1 MATYNQKGR
10 ARTQVHSPVK
20 TSSIPT
26 GITYE
31 GHPGYARDSKSEL
44 FLLASTQFMRQDSF
58 YENAQ
63 RRDNRLVSLVHQ
75 VVQEDPV
82 WVLNLARWLRREA
95 NLRSVALVVGLEAAH
110 ETIGNPHFVFT
121 EDEEKGLL
129 NSQGITRNLAKAGIL
144 RADEPGEALAY
155 WHTKYGRNVPIPVK
169 NAIADKAKE
178 LYNERALLKYDTDSH
193 AFRFG
198 DVIELTHPNPGA
210 PWQSDLLKYAIDR
223 RHGRNYGIPTTL
235 EMIIQNSL
243 LRSIAISGEGL
254 DVLLDPNRVRAA
266 GMNWEDV
273 LSLVGDKLRKLVLW
287 KAMIPSMGY
296 MALLRNLRNFDQ
308 AEIPDHLA
316 TIIANK
322 LSNPQEV
329 AKSRQLP
336 MRFLSAYQN
345 SPSLRWGW
353 ALEKALGHSLGNV
366 PELPGRTLI
375 LVDTSA
381 SMNNVF
387 SRQGSLRRW
396 DVASLFGIALAKRCQ
411 DSDLVSFSTWTKLF
425 QPQAGESVLSMWNRW
440 KGSYNLNSGTQTVEA
455 LRERY
460 NRHNRVVIITDEQA
474 HRAYWGAEVIDSVPH
489 HIPMHTINVAGYQM
503 GYAPSGQDNRHVYG
517 GLDDQVFRLI
527 PIVESATNGVWP
539 WESVQ

>member
-1 MATYNQKGR
+1 MTTYNKR
-10 ARTQVHSPVK
+10 SARTQVHSPVK
-20 TSSIPT
+20 TSSVPT
-26 GITYE
+26 GTTHE
-31 GHPGYARDSKSEL
+31 GHPGYVRDSKSEL
-44 FLLASTQFMRQDSF
+44 FLLASTQFMRQNTF

-63 RRDNRLVSLVHQ
+63 KRDNRLVSLVHR
-75 VVQEDPV
+75 VTQEDPV

-95 NLRSVALVVGLEAAH
+95 NLRSVALVVGLEGAKAVLEH
-110 ETIGNPHFVFT
+110 TPGIHFMGEVPETG
-121 EDEEKGLL
+121 G
-129 NSQGITRNLAKAGIL
+129 QGIVRLLAKAGIL

-155 WHTKYGRNVPIPVK
+155 WYSKYGRNIPIPVK

-193 AFRFG
+193 AFRFA
-198 DVIELTHPNPGA
+198 DVIELAHPSPGA
-210 PWQSDLLKYAIDR
+210 PWQSDLFKYAIDR
-223 RHGRNYGIPTTL
+223 RHNRDNGIPSIL
-235 EMIIQNSL
+235 EMIVQNSM
-243 LRSIAISGEGL
+243 LRSIAVSGEGL
-254 DVLLDPNRVRAA
+254 DVLLDPNRIRAA

-273 LSLVGDKLRKLVLW
+273 LSLVGDKLPKQSLW

-308 AEIPDHLA
+308 ANIPDHLA

-345 SPSLRWGW
+345 APSLRWAW
-353 ALEKALGHSLGNV
+353 PLEQALNLSLGNV

-375 LVDTSA
+375 LVDTSG
-381 SMNNVF
+381 SMNNAF
-387 SRQGSLRRW
+387 SSRADLRRW
-396 DVASLFGIALAKRCQ
+396 DVASLFGIVLAKRCHDQ
-411 DSDLVSFSTWTKLF
+411 HLVSFSDRTMLF
-425 QPQAGESVLSMWNRW
+425 PLIEGSGSVLPAWKRW
-440 KGSYNLNSGTQTVEA
+440 QRNGYNIGHGTYTANA
-455 LRERY
+455 LREMY
-460 NRHNRVVIITDEQA
+460 NRHDRVVVITDEQA
-474 HRAYWGAEVIDSVPH
+474 HMTRNSEVTDSVPA